1 MELREIE
8 TFLAIIDCGTFSKAA
23 EKLGYSQ
30 SAVTTQVKQLE
41 HDLGARLFDRVP
53 RGAVLTDQ
61 GRAFAFHAQELMGAA
76 RAARASVAADPLD
89 SHDMTGT
96 LRIGAVESIATAI
109 LPDLLIRYHEVCPHV
124 QAVVVSAPRD
134 LMVEGLR
141 NNTLDLLLTMERH
154 LHLPGL
160 VTHALRPEPVVFAAA
175 PQLLAACNVA
185 ADAGDPLG
193 AEQLVQLPFVL
204 TEHGES
210 YRLELDRALDALDLQ
225 VDEAVVNQD
234 VRAGLNLVG
243 EVKVIQRDVLG
254 RAEILLGGGLG
265 GHDDGVAGLDGDLLV
280 AFEQAGADL
289 GALGVEQDADGQI
302 ELGGD
307 AADAL
312 DAAVVL
318 LVGAV
323 GEIETGDVHAR
334 LHHLAQDVVA
344 VAGGTHGA
352 YNFRAL
358 VHSDLHLT
366 WLIALYNRE
375 VL

>member
-41 HDLGARLFDRVP
+41 HDLGTRLFDRVP

-89 SHDMTGT
+89 PHDMTGT

-175 PQLLAACNVA
+175 PQLLAACDVA

-210 YRLELDRALDALDLQ
+210 YRLELDRALDALDLRIDPL
-225 VDEAVVNQD
+225 VEAGNTETLVHLAE
-234 VRAGLNLVG
+234 AGVG
-243 EVKVIQRDVLG
+243 ATFVPRFSARRRLD
-254 RAEILLGGGLG
+254 
-265 GHDDGVAGLDGDLLV
+265 AGALV
-280 AFEQAGADL
+280 AIQTDLQPVRMETQLIHHKQKWITPPMARFIELLETELEAGAE
-289 GALGVEQDADGQI
+289 A
-302 ELGGD
+302 
-307 AADAL
+307 
-312 DAAVVL
+312 
-318 LVGAV
+318 
-323 GEIETGDVHAR
+323 
-334 LHHLAQDVVA
+334 
-344 VAGGTHGA
+344 
-352 YNFRAL
+352 
-358 VHSDLHLT
+358 
-366 WLIALYNRE
+366 
-375 VL
+375 